1 MDSMR
6 AYGVIWNLTLLF
18 ISYFPNA
25 NQSITVHRPLVRLA
39 VLYVHDNMF
48 RVTWIRNMVLIDF
61 MATVRLIAGR
71 RSFIAYGKGVMPLI
85 S

>member
-1 MDSMR
+1 
-6 AYGVIWNLTLLF
+6 
-18 ISYFPNA
+18 
-25 NQSITVHRPLVRLA
+25 
-39 VLYVHDNMF
+39 
-48 RVTWIRNMVLIDF
+48 MVLIDF